1 MFPETQSSRSV
12 ATPHD
17 HVASLMAWWSLAGVE
32 DAVAE
37 ESVDWLRPRPLAR
50 PAAAARP
57 APPEFPARLAD
68 FHAWLASAADLTEA
82 RWPGRRVLPGG
93 PEEPRLMLVLP
104 APDSAVAAEPA
115 AATTPEAAAE
125 TTPEA
130 ATPAPLEPAAMRL
143 IAHML
148 GAIGL
153 TLDQCYIATLSLVPP
168 PGRQLDP
175 ADSEALAR
183 RMRHHIGLVK
193 PRALLLLG
201 DQTSRALASTDDM
214 AKEES
219 LLFINQ
225 SGGKVPSSSVIH
237 PRLML
242 GQPSAKAG
250 AWQALRQLVKGWG
263 Q

>member
-1 MFPETQSSRSV
+1 MFRETQSSRAV
-12 ATPHD
+12 ATPHG
-17 HVASLMAWWSLAGVE
+17 HIASLMAWWSLAGVE

-37 ESVDWLRPRPLAR
+37 ESVDWLRPRALAR
-50 PAAAARP
+50 PASAPRP
-57 APPEFPARLAD
+57 AAPEFPGRLAD
-68 FHAWLASAADLTEA
+68 FHAWLASATDLTEA
-82 RWPGRRVLPGG
+82 RWPGRRILPGG

-104 APDSAVAAEPA
+104 APDSTVAADGPA
-115 AATTPEAAAE
+115 AATPEAA
-125 TTPEA
+125 P
-130 ATPAPLEPAAMRL
+130 PAPLEPAAMRL
-143 IAHML
+143 IDHML

-193 PRALLLLG
+193 PRSLLLLG
-201 DQTSRALASTDDM
+201 DQTSRALAPTDGM
-214 AKEES
+214 ANDES

-225 SGGKVPSSSVIH
+225 SGSKVPSSSVIH